1 MDKKTLD
8 GMSLIELIEM
18 GTALLKYPEDRKHRQ
33 EVLKEIGERQK
44 TNEGGRPKMAKEKII
59 KTLDTEALWALCQ
72 EYDRVK
78 GNYLMSKY
86 EGQAVFSYFRDI
98 KLKQAKEGDIK

>member
-44 TNEGGRPKMAKEKII
+44 TNEGGDLKWPKRK
-59 KTLDTEALWALCQ
+59 
-72 EYDRVK
+72 
-78 GNYLMSKY
+78 
-86 EGQAVFSYFRDI
+86 
-98 KLKQAKEGDIK
+98 

>member
-1 MDKKTLD
+1 
-8 GMSLIELIEM
+8 
-18 GTALLKYPEDRKHRQ
+18 
-33 EVLKEIGERQK
+33 
-44 TNEGGRPKMAKEKII
+44 MAKEKII
-59 KTLDTEALWALCQ
+59 KTLDTEALWVLCQ

-78 GNYLMSKY
+78 GSYLMSKY